1 MPRIDVP
8 FRVNGQLITQIT
20 NMTLASGGQNY
31 FYAVFELCNTWKKV
45 GGLRATFER
54 GDDRI
59 SVLLMPGKDDD
70 HVECEIPWEMLT
82 KSGEFRVGIYGGDRI
97 TTNLVDV
104 KVLRGSYD
112 GDNERLPT
120 PPTPDYFGSHV
131 HDERY
136 FTKDE
141 TLDLIREGANDSID
155 NRLPTI
161 TRYDDGKFIRV
172 RDGKYVLDNL
182 PKYEGSYAITPSVE
196 PQTMP
201 TSQSYMEDDIVINE
215 IPYYEV
221 SNNANGK
228 TVTIG

>member
-8 FRVNGQLITQIT
+8 FEVNGQFITQPT

-31 FYAVFELCNTWKKV
+31 FYAIFKLCDTWKKV

-54 GDDRI
+54 GDNRI
-59 SVLLMPGKDDD
+59 SALIMPRTDDY
-70 HVECEIPWEMLT
+70 VECEIPWEVLT
-82 KSGEFRVGIYGGDRI
+82 KSGKFRVGIYGGDRI
-97 TTNLVDV
+97 TTNFVSVDV
-104 KVLRGSYD
+104 VRGSYD
-112 GDNERLPT
+112 GNIDRPPT

-141 TLDLIREGANDSID
+141 TLELIREGADNSVD

-161 TRYDDGKFIRV
+161 TRYDDGKFIQV
-172 RDGKYVLDNL
+172 RDGKYVLDDL
-182 PKYEGSYAITPSVE
+182 PKYEGNYAVTPSVE
-196 PQTMP
+196 AQTMP